1 MKHCIAILLASA
13 LTLAAPALSL
23 GQTQSGTNRQD
34 DTIVVGTSEVVLDV
48 VVRDKR
54 GRPVRNLVASDFEVY
69 EDGVRQQV
77 KSFRLIARDPRDP
90 EAKSG
95 DTSGKT
101 QTPVVR
107 SAPTTAAAGD
117 SVAGPSAIALVF
129 DRLSPDAR
137 TRAHKAALSY
147 LSDGGRGN
155 DFIGVFG
162 IDLSLRVLQPYTND
176 MDGVRQALERA
187 GSQSSSSHASGGEQ
201 IRGLSDRQA
210 ALERSASA
218 LQGATAAAGPGG
230 GAQAS
235 AAGSALGANAAEQ
248 IFAEMSRRSLEV
260 FEMLQRD
267 QQGYATTNG
276 LLAVVNS
283 LRPLPGRKAV
293 IFFSEGIAIPPAV
306 QAYFRSVINS
316 ANRANTSI
324 YTVDAAGLRTES
336 GNTEAGREINSLVQ
350 RRIRRTDNSLD
361 PTGRPLTMELERN
374 EDLLRLDPQSGL
386 GQLAAETGGFLIR
399 ETNDIGSQLRRVDDD
414 LRTYYVLN
422 YVPQNQN
429 YDGRF
434 REISVKLSR
443 SNLDVQS
450 RKGYFAINSSD
461 GSPVLA
467 YEAPAL
473 AVLNRKLRPDLFPVQ
488 AGALNFPEATRIGFT
503 SVLVKSPASVFTYT
517 PDTAKKTYSTD
528 FSIMVLIKDES
539 QQVVRKLS
547 NQYRLSGPLDKVE
560 QAKKSEI
567 LFYREADLA
576 PGRYT
581 VETVAYDAP
590 TGRASV
596 RTSGV
601 VVPGVEEGKLRLSS
615 IVVIGRAEQLKPADQ
630 KQDNPLQYGEVLL
643 YPNLAE
649 PISKTSS
656 KQIAFFFTVYPTKG
670 AGAAPKLTVEVM
682 QNTRA
687 LGRIAAD
694 LSAADAQNRIQYA
707 SALPLDKFQP
717 GAYELK
723 ITVNDGQSTAARTVE
738 FTVEP

>member
-1 MKHCIAILLASA
+1 MKHRIAILLASA
-13 LTLAAPALSL
+13 LTLAAPALSF
-23 GQTQSGTNRQD
+23 GQTQSGTGRQD

-54 GRPVRNLVASDFEVY
+54 GRPVRNLAASDFEVY

-77 KSFRLIARDPRDP
+77 KSFRLIARDPEDP

-107 SAPTTAAAGD
+107 SIPTTTAAGD

-147 LSDGGRGN
+147 LSDGTRGN

-162 IDLSLRVLQPYTND
+162 IDLSLRVLQPYTNNLNQ
-176 MDGVRQALERA
+176 VRQALERS
-187 GSQSSSSHASGGEQ
+187 GSQSSSSHGSGSEQ

-210 ALERSASA
+210 ALERSAST
-218 LQGATAAAGPGG
+218 LQGATAATGPGG

-248 IFAEMSRRSLEV
+248 IFAEMTRRSLEV

-399 ETNDIGSQLRRVDDD
+399 ETNDIGPQLRRVDDD

-450 RKGYFAINSSD
+450 RKGYYAINSSD
-461 GSPVLA
+461 ASPVLS

-473 AVLNRKLRPDLFPVQ
+473 AVLNRKLRPDVFPVQ
-488 AGALNFPEATRIGFT
+488 AGALNFPEANRIGFT

-517 PDTAKKTYSTD
+517 PDNTKKTYSTD
-528 FSIMVLIKDES
+528 FSIVVLIKDET

-560 QAKKSEI
+560 QAKKSEV
-567 LFYREADLA
+567 LFYRETDLA
-576 PGRYT
+576 PGRYM

-601 VVPGVEEGKLRLSS
+601 VVPGVEETKLRLSS

-630 KQDNPLQYGEVLL
+630 KQNNPLQYGEVLL
-643 YPNLAE
+643 YPNLYE
-649 PISKTSS
+649 PISKASS
-656 KQIAFFFTVYPTKG
+656 KQIAFFFTVYPIKG
-670 AGAAPKLTVEVM
+670 ASAAPKLIVEVM
-682 QNTRA
+682 QNNRA

-694 LSAADAQNRIQYA
+694 LPAADAQNRIQYA

-717 GAYELK
+717 GEYELK
-723 ITVNDGQSTAARTVE
+723 ITVNDGQSTAGRTIE